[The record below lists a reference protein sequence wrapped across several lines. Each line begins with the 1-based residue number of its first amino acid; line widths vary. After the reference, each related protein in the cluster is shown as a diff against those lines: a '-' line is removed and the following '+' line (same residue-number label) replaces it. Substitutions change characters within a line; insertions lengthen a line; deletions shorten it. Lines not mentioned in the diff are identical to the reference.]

1 MKEEAA
7 VKPKF
12 PTRDAE
18 GRIQSMV
25 EFLAAAMAATVFTF
39 AVLAGIDLLFTL
51 FSDDRFGGING
62 WMCVVLAAFVFV
74 DDFKAWA
81 GTRFRVPVFIA
92 AVLLATVTGLGVN
105 AALPEEWLP
114 LLAGGLAGMAT
125 VIIYV
130 VLWFTGIRLIGR
142 ED

>member
-25 EFLAAAMAATVFTF
+25 EFLAAALAATVFTL
-39 AVLAGIDLLFTL
+39 ALLAGIDLLFAG
-51 FSDDRFGGING
+51 FSTDEFGSING
-62 WMCVVLAAFVFV
+62 WMCVVLAAFLFV

-105 AALPEEWLP
+105 VALPDTWLP
-114 LLAGGLAGMAT
+114 LLAGALAGLAT
-125 VIIYV
+125 VIVYV

>member
-18 GRIQSMV
+18 GRVQSMI
-25 EFLAAAMAATVFTF
+25 EFLASSLLATVFTF
-39 AVLAGIDLLFTL
+39 ALLAGIDLLFAG
-51 FSDDRFGGING
+51 FSTDEFGGING
-62 WMCVVLAAFVFV
+62 WMCVVLAAFLFV
-74 DDFKAWA
+74 DDFKAWS

-105 AALPEEWLP
+105 VALPDTWLP
-114 LLAGGLAGMAT
+114 LVAGGLAGTAS

-142 ED
+142 EE